1 MGDHVHEDLRT
12 DMFIDGEWTAG
23 TGEGAIP
30 TYDPGTG
37 TVITEVPV
45 AGETDVNAAVDAAV
59 KAFESAEWAGMLPNA
74 RAKLLLNLADLLES
88 DAEAFARLETTDQ
101 GQPLG
106 VSAGFAVPNAVEHL
120 RYYAGWVTKITGIT
134 APLSV
139 PDVDYRTRR
148 EPLGVCALITPWNF
162 PLMILMWKLAPAL
175 ATGNTVVI
183 KPAEQTPLTTL
194 RLTELVRRAGIP
206 DGVVN
211 VVTGGP
217 EVGKALVGHPK
228 VAKVS
233 FTGST
238 EVGREI
244 AAKAGRDLK
253 HVSLELGGK
262 APSIITADADIDAAV
277 QGNLMGG
284 LLNSGQVCAAYTR
297 FFVDAA
303 RHDEFAEKLAAGAA
317 SMRLG
322 HGLSENTDLGP
333 VVSAEQRDQAEQYVS
348 IGRDVDGAHLHDRT
362 PAGGDGFFVRP
373 AVFSG
378 VTDDMRIAREEIFGP
393 VLSVLPYEDPDEL
406 VSRANDTDY
415 GLAAVVW
422 SRDIGVA
429 NRLAARV
436 RAGTV
441 WINMPPILDAAAS
454 WGGMKASGIGREK
467 GWSGI
472 EAFTQVK
479 SVWTNLA

>member
-1 MGDHVHEDLRT
+1 MRT
-12 DMFIDGEWTAG
+12 EMLIDGEWSKGNGTTFPTLDPA
-23 TGEGAIP
+23 TGEVLA
-30 TYDPGTG
+30 
-37 TVITEVPV
+37 EVPEGTE
-45 AGETDVNAAVDAAV
+45 ADVDAAVDAAER
-59 KAFESAEWAGMLPNA
+59 AFESAEWAGLLPAA
-74 RAKLLLNLADLLES
+74 RARLLLRLADLLEA
-88 DAEAFARLETTDQ
+88 DADAFARLETRDQ
-101 GQPLG
+101 GQPLA
-106 VSAGFAVPNAVEHL
+106 VSAGFSVPNAVEHL
-120 RYYAGWVTKITGIT
+120 RYYAGWVTKITGVT

-175 ATGNTVVI
+175 ATGNTVVV

-194 RLTELVRRAGIP
+194 RLAELVAEAGIP

-217 EVGKALVGHPK
+217 EVGKALVRHPK

-244 AAKAGRDLK
+244 GARAGRELK

-262 APSIITADADIDAAV
+262 APSIITSDADIDAAV
-277 QGNLMGG
+277 AGNLMGG

-317 SMRLG
+317 AMKLG
-322 HGLSENTDLGP
+322 PGLAEDTQMGP
-333 VVSAEQRDQAEQYVS
+333 VVSAEQRDRAERYVRV
-348 IGRDVDGAHLHDRT
+348 GREDGAHLHDRA
-362 PAGGDGFFVRP
+362 PLDDDRGFFVRP

-393 VLSVLPYEDPDEL
+393 VLSVLPYDDPDEL
-406 VSRANDTDY
+406 VARANDTEY
-415 GLAAVVW
+415 GLAAVIW
-422 SRDIGVA
+422 SRDIGTA
-429 NRLAARV
+429 NRLASRV

-441 WINMPPILDAAAS
+441 WINMPPFLDAAAA
-454 WGGMKASGIGREK
+454 WGGMKASGLGREM

-479 SVWTNLA
+479 SIWTNLA

>member
-1 MGDHVHEDLRT
+1 MRT
-12 DMFIDGEWTAG
+12 DMLIDGEWTTG
-23 TGEGAIP
+23 TGGGSLP
-30 TYDPGTG
+30 TLDPATG
-37 TVITEVPV
+37 EVIAHVPE
-45 AGETDVNAAVDAAV
+45 AAEADVDAAVDAAAR
-59 KAFESAEWAGMLPNA
+59 AFGSAEWAGMLPAERA
-74 RAKLLLNLADLLES
+74 RLMLRLADLLEA
-88 DAEAFARLETTDQ
+88 DADAFARLETTDQ
-101 GQPLG
+101 GQPLA
-106 VSAGFAVPNAVEHL
+106 VSSGFSVPNAVEHL

-162 PLMILMWKLAPAL
+162 PLMILVWKLAPSL
-175 ATGNTVVI
+175 ATGNTVVV

-194 RLTELVRRAGIP
+194 RLAELVREAGVP

-217 EVGKALVGHPK
+217 EVGRALVRHPK

-238 EVGREI
+238 GVGREI
-244 AAKAGRDLK
+244 AARAGHDLK

-262 APSIITADADIDAAV
+262 APSVITSDADIDAAV
-277 QGNLMGG
+277 AGNLMGG

-297 FFVDAA
+297 FYVDAA

-317 SMRLG
+317 ATKLG
-322 HGLSENTDLGP
+322 HGLAEDTQMGP
-333 VVSAEQRDQAEQYVS
+333 LVSAEQRDQAERYVR
-348 IGRDVDGAHLHDRT
+348 IGQEEGAHLHDRA
-362 PAGGDGFFVRP
+362 PLDGDTGYFVRP

-393 VLSVLPYEDPDEL
+393 VLSVLPYDDPDEL
-406 VSRANDTDY
+406 VARANDTDY
-415 GLAAVVW
+415 GLAAVIW

-441 WINMPPILDAAAS
+441 WINMPPVLDAAAA
-454 WGGMKASGIGREK
+454 WGGMKASGLGREM
-467 GWSGI
+467 GWSAI